1 MLLLLMLVAQLDAGV
16 TCPGVTATDL
26 EAWRVEVMDIVDWQR
41 AAYAEHV
48 LAEHHVTCP
57 AFVSAVTPTRIVA
70 LDGAVQ
76 VSWEPVDGPLCFE
89 AVTVTAGGVTSTV
102 KVDGSPCVSFDDRG
116 APHITLEDFDFDGR
130 PDVRIWTTLS
140 MAQSRRLDVV
150 LLQRAQQRFEYSPEL
165 SRLDDAQ
172 PDAKT
177 KTIESREVIGNAPS
191 KRVRWVWRK
200 GVLVR
205 VKK

>member
-1 MLLLLMLVAQLDAGV
+1 M
-16 TCPGVTATDL
+16 
-26 EAWRVEVMDIVDWQR
+26 
-41 AAYAEHV
+41 
-48 LAEHHVTCP
+48 
-57 AFVSAVTPTRIVA
+57 
-70 LDGAVQ
+70 
-76 VSWEPVDGPLCFE
+76 
-89 AVTVTAGGVTSTV
+89 TSTV

-140 MAQSRRLDVV
+140 MAQSRRLDAV

-177 KTIESREVIGNAPS
+177 KTIESREVLGNAPS